1 MSKKVKSEN
10 IVAHHVLGE
19 LERLARLVRAASHT
33 KGLTP
38 AQWDILRFVAK
49 ANRFSNSPIAAS
61 HYVGATKGTTSQSIA
76 SLVAKGLLSKLE
88 RKGDQRSVSLQLSEA
103 GHALLATDPLKPLEG
118 AIGQLGDKTLKRFA
132 KGVSEVL
139 AFEHV
144 RQQQPSFGGCG
155 TCRFY
160 RSSPDYCMKFA
171 EDLQAQE
178 LKLIC
183 VEHIQR

>member
-1 MSKKVKSEN
+1 
-10 IVAHHVLGE
+10 
-19 LERLARLVRAASHT
+19 
-33 KGLTP
+33 
-38 AQWDILRFVAK
+38 
-49 ANRFSNSPIAAS
+49 
-61 HYVGATKGTTSQSIA
+61 VGATKGTTSQSIA
-76 SLVAKGLLSKLE
+76 SLVDKGLLSKLE
-88 RKGDQRSVSLQLSEA
+88 RKGDQRSVSLVLSEA
-103 GHALLATDPLKPLEG
+103 GHELLAADPLKPLEG

-132 KGVSEVL
+132 KGVSEML

-160 RSSPDYCMKFA
+160 RSSPDYCMTFSEHLGA
-171 EDLQAQE
+171 DD